1 MKYVTKLTLA
11 FSALL
16 PLLGGCGESSNKTV
30 FGTTPANETT
40 AMLLNT
46 PYIVNE
52 GDKIIPDGLTEIVVN
67 HVLDVNTKSVT
78 LLSGS
83 AALLRGTYAVK

>member
-16 PLLGGCGESSNKTV
+16 ALVSGCGESSNKTV
-30 FGTTPANETT
+30 FGNTPKNETT

-46 PYIVNE
+46 PYIVNQ

-83 AALLRGTYAVK
+83 AALLRGTYAVQ